1 MSINKT
7 ITHSLSSLKFTA
19 NVYSS
24 GFIYTLLLIMLKIHF
39 YDYNPSDSFH
49 LLIMVLTNIGYG
61 TTISHLYL
69 YLYFN
74 QLEKLEAARS
84 GP

>member
-1 MSINKT
+1 MQ
-7 ITHSLSSLKFTA
+7 LLDM
-19 NVYSS
+19 YSS
-24 GFIYTLLLIMLKIHF
+24 GFIYTLLLIMLKIHI

-69 YLYFN
+69 YFN

>member
-1 MSINKT
+1 
-7 ITHSLSSLKFTA
+7 
-19 NVYSS
+19 
-24 GFIYTLLLIMLKIHF
+24 MLKIHF

-69 YLYFN
+69 YFN